1 MNELATEKTM
11 TVKEVAEAT
20 NIPARTIR
28 DCVQRILPGLAQKGK
43 TTHLT
48 EEQVSLIS
56 IEAKKSHNADLAGTR
71 HDVTTDLEMKEKTL
85 EVLSWLTGQVQQEKQ
100 LRIEAERKNAILMH
114 VSKTYTATE
123 IAKELNMRSA
133 IELNRKLSALKIQF
147 KQNSTWV
154 LYADYANLGY
164 TEIKQ
169 TVLDSGRIIYDRTF
183 TQTGRAFVLDLI
195 GESGIQ
201 NQRTKSYAVV

>member
-20 NIPARTIR
+20 NVPERTIR

-56 IEAKKSHNADLAGTR
+56 IEANKSHNSDLAGTR

-85 EVLSWLTGQVQQEKQ
+85 EVLSWLT
-100 LRIEAERKNAILMH
+100 
-114 VSKTYTATE
+114 
-123 IAKELNMRSA
+123 
-133 IELNRKLSALKIQF
+133 
-147 KQNSTWV
+147 
-154 LYADYANLGY
+154 
-164 TEIKQ
+164 EIKQ
-169 TVLDSGRIIYDRTF
+169 TVLDSGRIIYDRNF
-183 TQTGRAFVLDLI
+183 TQTGRAFVLNLI

-201 NQRTKSYAVV
+201 NQRSKSNAVV

>member
-56 IEAKKSHNADLAGTR
+56 IEANKSHNSDLAGTR
-71 HDVTTDLEMKEKTL
+71 HDVT
-85 EVLSWLTGQVQQEKQ
+85 
-100 LRIEAERKNAILMH
+100 
-114 VSKTYTATE
+114 TE

-133 IELNRKLSALKIQF
+133 IELNKKLSKMKIQF

-195 GESGIQ
+195 GVSGIQ
-201 NQRTKSYAVV
+201 NQRSKSNAVV

>member
-71 HDVTTDLEMKEKTL
+71 HDVTTDLE
-85 EVLSWLTGQVQQEKQ
+85 
-100 LRIEAERKNAILMH
+100 
-114 VSKTYTATE
+114 
-123 IAKELNMRSA
+123 
-133 IELNRKLSALKIQF
+133 
-147 KQNSTWV
+147 
-154 LYADYANLGY
+154 
-164 TEIKQ
+164 IKQ